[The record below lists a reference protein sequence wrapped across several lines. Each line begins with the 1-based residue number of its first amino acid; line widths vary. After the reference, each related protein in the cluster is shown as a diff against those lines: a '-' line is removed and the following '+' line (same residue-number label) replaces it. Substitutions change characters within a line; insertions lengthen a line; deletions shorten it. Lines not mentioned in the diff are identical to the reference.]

1 MVYDITNHATF
12 RNIPTWLEE
21 ARRHVDVNAVMVLV
35 GNKLDMRHLRTVDR
49 EEGQRFAEQEN
60 MIFSEASAAD
70 STNVNTIFHVIINQM
85 FQATKQSPYQLIDPS
100 SSKDSFP
107 VSGGK
112 DKTKRGKIKEKCC
125 K

>member
-12 RNIPTWLEE
+12 RSIPTWLDE

-35 GNKLDMRHLRTVDR
+35 GNKLDMKHLRTVDR
-49 EEGQRFAEQEN
+49 EEGQKLAEHEN
-60 MIFSEASAAD
+60 LIFSEASAAD
-70 STNVNTIFHVIINQM
+70 STNVNSIFQAIIDQM
-85 FQATKQSPYQLIDPS
+85 FQAAKQNQYLLMEN
-100 SSKDSFP
+100 SKETFS

-112 DKTKRGKIKEKCC
+112 DKTRRGKIREKCC